1 MTSFQR
7 IIKYLAMAFAM
18 LLIVSII
25 SGICGAIALL
35 TGMTGGSSA
44 GPMESY
50 QVSGNIESLD
60 MEISAAALKIV
71 SGDRFAVE
79 SNHKYLK
86 VRLEEGK
93 LKIDEEKVMFGTS
106 PEGVTVVLTVPEDF
120 VFRDVDIE
128 TGAGKV
134 EIDTLSANTLSME
147 LGAGSTQIGCLNAA
161 TRGNVSTGAGMLV
174 VRDGKLHNLSMEI
187 GTGRLELTGCLTGK
201 SRLDFGLGEAELTL
215 LGSREEYRIQFE
227 KGIGSG
233 TLDGKEMSG
242 GSVYGSGVNRLD
254 IDGGI
259 GALRIHFR
267 DET

>member
-7 IIKYLAMAFAM
+7 IVKYLAIAFAVF
-18 LLIVSII
+18 LIVSII

-35 TGMTGGSSA
+35 TGMTGRSTA
-44 GPMESY
+44 GPMSSY
-50 QVSGNIESLD
+50 QVSGDIESLD

-86 VRLEEGK
+86 VRLNEGK
-93 LKIDEEKVMFGTS
+93 LKIDEEKVMFGAS
-106 PEGVTVVLTVPEDF
+106 PEGVTVVLTVPEGF
-120 VFRDVDIE
+120 VFEDVDIE

-147 LGAGSTQIGCLNAA
+147 LGAGSTRIGCLNAA

-174 VRDGKLHNLSMEI
+174 VEDGELNDLSMEI
-187 GTGRLELTGCLTGK
+187 GTGKLELTGRLTGK

-215 LGSREEYRIQFE
+215 LGSREDYQIKFE

-233 TLDGKEMSG
+233 TLDGNEMSG
-242 GSVYGSGVNRLD
+242 GSVYGGGKNRLD

-267 DET
+267 DGK

>member
-7 IIKYLAMAFAM
+7 IVKYLAVAFAVF
-18 LLIVSII
+18 LIVSII

-35 TGMTGGSSA
+35 TGLTGKSTAGS
-44 GPMESY
+44 MEHY
-50 QVSGNIESLD
+50 PVSGDIESLD
-60 MEISAAALKIV
+60 MEISAAQVKIV

-86 VRLEEGK
+86 VRLDGGK
-93 LKIDEEKVMFGTS
+93 LKIDEEKVMFGAS
-106 PEGVTVVLTVPEDF
+106 PEGVTVVLTVPKGF
-120 VFRDVDIE
+120 VFEDVDIE

-161 TRGNVSTGAGMLV
+161 TKGKISTGAGMLV

-201 SRLDFGLGEAELTL
+201 NKLDFGLGEAELTL
-215 LGSREEYRIQFE
+215 LGSREDYQIKFE

-233 TLDGKEMSG
+233 TLDGNEMSG
-242 GSVYGSGVNRLD
+242 GSVYGGGENRLD

-259 GALRIHFR
+259 GALRIRFR
-267 DET
+267 DAK